1 MANKRVIRKTYF
13 TRNVGDYPDEFSFL
27 GKKYNKIEDLRYGPN
42 PHQTAAFYKPTTGDL
57 KILSEMKILKTGKSG
72 LSETNIEDISYAFNI
87 LKYFEK
93 PSAIIMKHLI
103 PSGVAMQNDKEVLV
117 EVYCKARD
125 CDSRAFFGGVV
136 GFNVEVDVPT
146 AEEIMGSYLE
156 VVAAPGF
163 TPEALSVFENFERFK
178 INKHIRIIKVSN
190 INKLP
195 KFIGDETY
203 GIKQVRILHDGTII
217 VSDPLLTNVRNS
229 ENFVLAELNSK
240 KKGYIKNEISPT
252 QEQKEDLVFAWYVA
266 MGVRSNN
273 AVIVKNKSTLGIGT
287 GEQDRVGAVEQA
299 IDKYQKK
306 YKGKE
311 SIKDSVMVTD
321 GYFPFPDGIEVAA
334 DAGVSVIA
342 MPAGSV
348 KDYEVIKAAN
358 EKKIALLFAPERCFS
373 HH

>member
-1 MANKRVIRKTYF
+1 MTDKRVIRKTYF
-13 TRNVGDYPDEFSFL
+13 TRNVGDYPDEFFFL

-42 PHQTAAFYKPTTGDL
+42 PHQTASFYKPATDDL
-57 KILSEMKILKTGKSG
+57 KILSEMKTLKTGKSG

-93 PSAIIMKHLI
+93 PSSIIMKHLI
-103 PSGVAMQNDKEVLV
+103 PSGVAMQHGNEALV
-117 EVYCKARD
+117 EIYRKARD

-156 VVAAPGF
+156 VVVAPSF
-163 TPEALSVFENFERFK
+163 TPQALSVFEDFGRFK

-190 INKLP
+190 TEKLP
-195 KFIGDETY
+195 KYIGDKTY
-203 GIKQVRILHDGTII
+203 GIKQVRILHDGTLI
-217 VSDPLLTNVRNS
+217 VSDPLLTNVRNA
-229 ENFVLAELNSK
+229 ENFVPAELNSK
-240 KKGYIKNEISPT
+240 KKGYIKNEMSPT

-273 AVIVKNKSTLGIGT
+273 AIIVKNKSTLGIGT

-311 SIKDSVMVTD
+311 SIKGSVMVTD

-334 DAGVSVIA
+334 EVGVTAIA
-342 MPAGSV
+342 MPGGSV

-358 EKKIALLFAPERCFS
+358 ERGVALLFTPERCFS